1 MQLKLK
7 FDTIEDVKN
16 FSPKVQTLKLQ
27 LPQFQQATILRIAT
41 QKTLHLIHN
50 RMRAAGFSQKIIDGT
65 TITNVELLSATKARL
80 HFRSEY
86 FSDLGF
92 DVAVAR
98 EKGTKRHFV
107 APEEAPTLT
116 ALLSGAFQKKAALHF
131 ITKGGEDAFSKGHF
145 VEGIV
150 ALMIVGLTVGETE
163 QAVQDQYSKELLD
176 WMAANLGGMAVASR

>member
-7 FDTIEDVKN
+7 FETIEDIKN

-27 LPQFQQATILRIAT
+27 LLQFQEATILRIAT
-41 QKTLHLIHN
+41 QKTLHLIHQ

-65 TITNVELLSATKARL
+65 TLTNIEFLGTKKVRL

-98 EKGTKRHFV
+98 EKGTTRHFV

-116 ALLSGAFQKKAALHF
+116 ALLSGTFQKKAALHF

-150 ALMIVGLTVGETE
+150 ALMIVGLTVGDTE
-163 QAVQDQYSKELLD
+163 EAVQDQYSRELLD